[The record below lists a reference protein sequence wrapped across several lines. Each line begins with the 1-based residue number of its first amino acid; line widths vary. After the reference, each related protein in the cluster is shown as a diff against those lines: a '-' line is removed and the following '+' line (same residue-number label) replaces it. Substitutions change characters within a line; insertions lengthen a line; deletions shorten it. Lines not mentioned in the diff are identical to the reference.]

1 MFLEIFLCDIIGKMN
16 KVLSAFN
23 PLSSCRRYDVPLW
36 QCPQFLFLVMGLVI
50 IGAIGASYF
59 IANTRTNDPTLVSLI
74 VIGVT
79 GMLLIISFVITNSF
93 ERIADASRMKTE
105 FISIVSHQLR
115 APLTNLRF
123 SLDLLSSEKTTQE
136 ASEYYSILKEN
147 TTRMGDLIDNL
158 LTVSRIETG
167 KFPLRKERVSLESI
181 TKRLIQ
187 KFKPFIKASN
197 VEVLLKEEKD
207 LPNTIADSLW
217 IEQVIENLLDN
228 AVKYTP
234 GGGKVEI
241 KIGKRKGKLFFSIKD
256 SGVGIPKQEQ
266 KFIFSKFFRSKNAL
280 KKQTHG
286 SGLGLHIVKK
296 ILELSGG
303 KIWFKSKEN
312 KGTTFFFTLPIK
324 NHQA

>member
-1 MFLEIFLCDIIGKMN
+1 MN
-16 KVLSAFN
+16 KILSAFN

-50 IGAIGASYF
+50 IGAMGASYF
-59 IANTRTNDPTLVSLI
+59 IANTKTSDPTIISLI
-74 VIGVT
+74 VIAVT

-123 SLDLLSSEKTTQE
+123 SLDLLTSDKNKEDV
-136 ASEYYSILKEN
+136 SEYYSILKEN

-167 KFPLRKERVSLESI
+167 KFPLRKETISLEVI
-181 TKRLIQ
+181 TKRLIH
-187 KFKPFIKASN
+187 KFQPFIKASN
-197 VEVLLKEEKD
+197 VEVVLKEEKG
-207 LPNTIADSLW
+207 LPNTVGDSLW

-228 AVKYTP
+228 AIKYTP
-234 GGGKVEI
+234 GGGKIEI
-241 KIGKRKGKLFFSIKD
+241 KIEKKRGKLYFSIQD
-256 SGVGIPKQEQ
+256 SGVGIPKREQ

-296 ILELSGG
+296 VLELSGG

-312 KGTTFFFTLPIK
+312 KGTTFFFFLPIK